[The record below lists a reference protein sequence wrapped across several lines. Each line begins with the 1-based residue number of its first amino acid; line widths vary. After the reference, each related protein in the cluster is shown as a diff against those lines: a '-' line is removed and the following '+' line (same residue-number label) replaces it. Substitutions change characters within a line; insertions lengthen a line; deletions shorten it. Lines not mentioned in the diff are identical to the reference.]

1 MRGPPTNEE
10 ELTGAHTKRQGGR
23 RCELVREAGARA
35 RTVSRKDSWEVE
47 PPRRGTKESESSGL
61 NYAVAGV
68 SEYWHNEQI
77 PSADRS
83 R

>member
-1 MRGPPTNEE
+1 M
-10 ELTGAHTKRQGGR
+10 
-23 RCELVREAGARA
+23 
-35 RTVSRKDSWEVE
+35 SRKDSWEVE